1 MEHLTTQ
8 QRAPILER
16 FAYVYENAERFR
28 EYILSNMWA
37 EKLERGLAKGRE
49 LLRHTYDGI
58 FWASAMHH
66 LRETG
71 AEIKLEG
78 VELALAIVHSERE
91 ARQRKNYEARA
102 KNQKN

>member
-1 MEHLTTQ
+1 
-8 QRAPILER
+8 
-16 FAYVYENAERFR
+16 
-28 EYILSNMWA
+28 
-37 EKLERGLAKGRE
+37 
-49 LLRHTYDGI
+49 
-58 FWASAMHH
+58 MHH

-91 ARQRKNYEARA
+91 AQQRKNYEARA